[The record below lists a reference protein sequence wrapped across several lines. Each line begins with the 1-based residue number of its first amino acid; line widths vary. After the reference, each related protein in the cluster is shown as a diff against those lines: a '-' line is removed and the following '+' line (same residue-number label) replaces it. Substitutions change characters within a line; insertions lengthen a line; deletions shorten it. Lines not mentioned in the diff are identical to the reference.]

1 MDFGVIGSRGSSWT
15 LHGDS
20 SILLPLATLV
30 TCVEL
35 CLALH
40 VCFMSCM
47 DSVCD
52 LWLEFEL
59 GL

>member
-1 MDFGVIGSRGSSWT
+1 MECTDLGGA
-15 LHGDS
+15 HGFHIEILFD
-20 SILLPLATLV
+20 LLPLATLV